1 MTNNKTVEKVV
12 VCVAKGRGGYFNN
25 VCTIKKKIICPQLY
39 YYV

>member
-12 VCVAKGRGGYFNN
+12 VCVAKGGGYFNN